1 MNLLSKIG
9 ASIGFA
15 SILMSGYLMFI
26 IIPMAQIA
34 ESKLKTLR
42 ESENGWAS
50 AEYRELMEIEG
61 LQICFTCG
69 RNCCFIISISSN

>member
-1 MNLLSKIG
+1 MSRY
-9 ASIGFA
+9 
-15 SILMSGYLMFI
+15 LMSI

-61 LQICFTCG
+61 LQIDWDNMFYL
-69 RNCCFIISISSN
+69 